1 MSFGID
7 FGTTNSVLAHWNGE
21 EVEVVALDTTNL
33 DAWNYPAFASLF
45 PSMVGVSSVREHV
58 LFGWEAK
65 LRSEQATPAA
75 KRLLA
80 GDSQIQVGQHSWSAS
95 TVASG
100 IFRTMRD
107 RAEEEHF
114 LELDTAVVTVPAN
127 SAGAARFRTRAAAR
141 EAGIRVDSLINE
153 PTAAALYYKHELGDA
168 GLENIVTFD
177 WGGGTIDVTVMEA
190 EGDGG
195 LFEERAAR
203 GVPRLGGLEL
213 DTSLERLVINKAGKK
228 RPQGLAE
235 RTAFSREIELA
246 KIRLSTEPVVAIPV
260 PGGRSNVEVTREEFE
275 KAIRPVVV
283 RAVEPLRRCLADL
296 DLVPEDI
303 DSVLMIGGSSQ
314 IPLVRQMVG
323 EIMGDRLV
331 SSDLCDPM
339 TSVAQGA
346 AVAAAINSGD
356 IDIDLAVGTT
366 HALGT
371 VSTRKLGPGDEVR
384 SFSQIIPR
392 NATLPRSQEKNYR
405 PNQAGQKRISVEIW
419 EGDPANPVSPEE
431 KANNGSNIC
440 LTRLP
445 IDLPYFEDPKDASF
459 TLTYSYDLNGLL
471 GVRAVMDRDGM
482 VLVDREIN
490 AFGLSTTGVGVS
502 EASLREFMETR
513 PRLPGAEPTAHA
525 QPAPVTET
533 ETETAEP
540 VPNPADVARAAEPK
554 AVAAT
559 DSSATAGSAAGP
571 FVVDGSNLSYSG
583 RGKASLARLYSALEE
598 LRDQHPG
605 IQVVVIVDANFRHVV
620 ADEERVEV
628 DREIANGALH
638 RVPARTVGGAD
649 VYLLE
654 IAHRKNGTVVSNDGF
669 REHTGHHS
677 WLSQPGRLLGA
688 EEIAG
693 VWLFKERRPA
703 L

>member
-1 MSFGID
+1 MTFGID

-21 EVEVVALDTTNL
+21 EAEVIALDSTNL

-45 PSMVGVSSVREHV
+45 PSMVGVSSVRENV

-65 LRSEQATPAA
+65 LRSEQSTPAA

-80 GDSQIQVGQHSWSAS
+80 GDSKIQVGHRSWSAS

-114 LELDTAVVTVPAN
+114 LELNTAVVTVPAN

-153 PTAAALYYKHELGDA
+153 PTAAALHYKHRIGDA
-168 GLENIVTFD
+168 GLENILTFD
-177 WGGGTIDVTVMEA
+177 WGGGTLDVTLMEA

-213 DTSLERLVINKAGKK
+213 DTALERLVVQKAGK
-228 RPQGLAE
+228 RPKGLAE
-235 RTAFSREIELA
+235 RTAFDREIELA
-246 KIRLSTEPVVAIPV
+246 KIRLSTESVVAVPV

-275 KAIRPVVV
+275 SAIRSVVD
-283 RAVEPLRRCLADL
+283 RAIEPLRQCLADL
-296 DLVPEDI
+296 DMVPEDI

-314 IPLVRQMVG
+314 IPLIRQRVG
-323 EIMGDRLV
+323 DIMGESLV
-331 SSDLCDPM
+331 SNKFCDPM

-346 AVAAAINSGD
+346 AVAAAINAKEV
-356 IDIDLAVGTT
+356 DIDLAVGTT

-371 VSTRKLGPGDEVR
+371 VSTRKLGPRNEVR
-384 SFSQIIPR
+384 SFSRIIPR

-405 PNQAGQKRISVEIW
+405 PNYVGQKSMIVEIW
-419 EGDPANPVSPEE
+419 EGDPADPVMDEDGADN
-431 KANNGSNIC
+431 KSNIC
-440 LTRLP
+440 LTKLP
-445 IDLPYFEDPKDASF
+445 IDLPPFQDPEKATF
-459 TLTYSYDLNGLL
+459 TLTYTYDISGLL
-471 GVRAVMDRDGM
+471 GVRAVMDRDGT

-490 AFGLSTTGVGVS
+490 AFGLSTTGAGVS
-502 EASLREFMETR
+502 AASLSEFLRTR
-513 PRLPGAEPTAHA
+513 PQLSGADRQQQVQDP
-525 QPAPVTET
+525 
-533 ETETAEP
+533 P
-540 VPNPADVARAAEPK
+540 VPAAAPTPVPTPARVASVVETTPK
-554 AVAAT
+554 ASRAT
-559 DSSATAGSAAGP
+559 QEGP
-571 FVVDGSNLSYSG
+571 FVVDGSNLAYSG
-583 RGKASLARLYSALEE
+583 RGGASLARLYSALEE
-598 LRDQHPG
+598 LRTQYPG
-605 IQVVVIVDANFRHVV
+605 TELVVLVDANFRHVV
-620 ADEERVEV
+620 ADEERAEV
-628 DREIANGALH
+628 DREIDNGALH

-654 IAHRKNGTVVSNDGF
+654 IARRKNGTVISNDGF
-669 REHTGHHS
+669 REHTDHHD
-677 WLSQPGRLLGA
+677 WLSLSGRLLGA

-693 VWLFKERRPA
+693 EWIFKERRPA
-703 L
+703 S

>member
-7 FGTTNSVLAHWNGE
+7 FGTTNSVLARWNGE
-21 EVEVVALDTTNL
+21 EAEVVALDSTNL
-33 DAWNYPAFASLF
+33 DHWNYPAFASLF
-45 PSMVGVSSVREHV
+45 PSMVGVSSVREEV

-65 LRSEQATPAA
+65 LRSQQATAAA

-80 GDSQIQVGQHSWSAS
+80 GDEHVQVGQRSWHAS
-95 TVASG
+95 TVAAG

-114 LELDTAVVTVPAN
+114 LELDSAVVTVPAN

-141 EAGIRVDSLINE
+141 EAGIKVDSLINE
-153 PTAAALYYKHELGDA
+153 PTAAALYYKQQLGDD

-190 EGDGG
+190 EGNGG

-213 DTSLERLVINKAGKK
+213 DDSLARLVMAKAGR
-228 RPQGLAE
+228 RPKGLAE
-235 RTAFSREIELA
+235 RTVFAREIELA
-246 KIRLSTEPVVAIPV
+246 KIRLSNEAVVAVPA
-260 PGGRSNVEVTREEFE
+260 PGGRTNVEITREEFE
-275 KAIRPVVV
+275 KAIRPVVE

-296 DLVPEDI
+296 DLVPEDV

-314 IPLVRQMVG
+314 IPLVRRMVG
-323 EIMGDRLV
+323 DIMGDRIV

-346 AVAAAINSGD
+346 AVAAAINGGD
-356 IDIDLAVGTT
+356 VDIDLAVGTT

-371 VSTRKLGPGDEVR
+371 VSTRRIGPGEEVR

-405 PNQAGQKRISVEIW
+405 PNDAGQKRIGVEIW
-419 EGDPANPVSPEE
+419 EGDPADPVSAETG
-431 KANNGSNIC
+431 ADNRSNIC

-445 IDLPYFEDPKDASF
+445 IDLPPFRDPEEASF
-459 TLTYSYDLNGLL
+459 TLTYTYDLSGLL
-471 GVRAVMDRDGM
+471 GVRAVMDRDGT
-482 VLVDREIN
+482 VLVDREID

-502 EASLREFMETR
+502 AASLREFLQTR
-513 PRLPGAEPTAHA
+513 PRIPGDDRIDEGAVPIARPGARSAVPS
-525 QPAPVTET
+525 PVQ
-533 ETETAEP
+533 
-540 VPNPADVARAAEPK
+540 
-554 AVAAT
+554 VAAAVGRP
-559 DSSATAGSAAGP
+559 SSGAANTPSGTAVRGQGP
-571 FVVDGSNLSYSG
+571 LVVDGSNLSYGG
-583 RGKASLARLYSALEE
+583 RGKASLTRLYSALDE
-598 LRDQHPG
+598 LRVQNPG
-605 IQVVVIVDANFRHVV
+605 VEIVVVVDANFRHVV
-620 ADEERVEV
+620 AEEERSEV
-628 DREIANGALH
+628 DRDISEGALH
-638 RVPARTVGGAD
+638 RVPSRTVGGAD

-654 IAHRKNGTVVSNDGF
+654 IARRKGGTVVSNDGF
-669 REHTGHHS
+669 REHTDHHS
-677 WLSQPGRLLGA
+677 WLSEPGRLLGA

-693 VWLFKERRPA
+693 MWVFKERRPTS
-703 L
+703 